1 MAKLLSNKLQAKL
14 KTIQSEANKL
24 VAINQNK
31 LKENEEKTAALK
43 SEIQTKTIQVFN
55 SLFEQQVE
63 LIEKTDQSLIDLK
76 TKSTQL
82 MNEATSISERL
93 QYIEAKLS
101 SKGLSN
107 SDEIKEIEA
116 EAEQLEF
123 QISNL
128 NKQLANIDLNYY
140 FEPNETTLKL
150 DAFLV
155 SFLFFKF

>member
-1 MAKLLSNKLQAKL
+1 MAKLLSNKLQVKL

-43 SEIQTKTIQVFN
+43 SEIQAKTIQVFN

-76 TKSTQL
+76 RKSTQL

-101 SKGLSN
+101 SKCLSN

-140 FEPNETTLKL
+140 FEPNETTLEL
-150 DAFLV
+150 AALLV
-155 SFLFFKF
+155 SF